1 MKRWIAILFA
11 AMMTVPAWASPPQ
24 DATIEKLLELT
35 QAQKSADSAVA
46 DADAFLKSTVI
57 PMTEREGVPAEKREA
72 AKKCLED
79 YRKMIHDTLGWESLK
94 PEYVRIYRES
104 FTEEELKDLTAFY
117 QTPTGRMLIEKT
129 PVLESKLGAALDQRM
144 KSMMERMHPT
154 CVGAMQ

>member
-1 MKRWIAILFA
+1 
-11 AMMTVPAWASPPQ
+11 MMTVPAWASPPQ

-57 PMTEREGVPAEKREA
+57 PMTEREGVPAEKRKA
-72 AKKCLED
+72 AQACLED
-79 YRKMIHDTLGWESLK
+79 YRKMIHETLGWESLK
-94 PEYVRIYRES
+94 PEYMRIYREA

-117 QTPTGRMLIEKT
+117 QTPTGRMLVEKT